1 MGSLR
6 LGIADNTVMDALSLA
21 FTGTKTNRMLLE
33 NAYNVSSD
41 LGTVA
46 RILATEGL
54 DAVEKISISIVQAS
68 ETHAC

>member
-41 LGTVA
+41 LEQLLEFWQRKVST
-46 RILATEGL
+46 
-54 DAVEKISISIVQAS
+54 Q
-68 ETHAC
+68 